1 MNIRQLEQKIGS
13 LKKERDI
20 ASQLLSTVV
29 NLTNFTIVAKY
40 DYANGNVDLTGLLRD
55 DIIRKRLEQL
65 ARQRYS
71 EAEKEIQ
78 DFEAMFVDN

>member
-40 DYANGNVDLTGLLRD
+40 DCANGNVDLTGLLRD